1 MNLKGLGFQL
11 KSLDRVFRAYIK
23 IMKDKAFCRVEES
36 LTLNQIFPEAL
47 DNIRHPYKSIEKKLK
62 L

>member
-1 MNLKGLGFQL
+1 
-11 KSLDRVFRAYIK
+11 
-23 IMKDKAFCRVEES
+23 MKDKAFCRGGES